1 MLEMVEVSSTRKRK
15 ADESMLV
22 SEAKQ
27 SGRHTLLKL
36 RMADPAH
43 RIQTTKIHF
52 GGYFLS

>member
-36 RMADPAH
+36 RMADPA
-43 RIQTTKIHF
+43 
-52 GGYFLS
+52 